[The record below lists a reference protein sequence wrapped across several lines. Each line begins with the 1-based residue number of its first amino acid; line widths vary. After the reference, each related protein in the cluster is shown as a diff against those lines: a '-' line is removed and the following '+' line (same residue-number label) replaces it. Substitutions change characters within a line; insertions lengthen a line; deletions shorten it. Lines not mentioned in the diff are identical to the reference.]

1 MVCEREKEN
10 SEIESASST
19 GCFSVESDFVV
30 GIFVSAASIF
40 PFVVFFHHRLRL
52 SLFSCLRR
60 SCIDLAR
67 EPPPPNHK
75 PHSLPLA
82 TTPFNS
88 RSTHSLPPAEWSSSI
103 LPSAPGTPLSISLAI
118 SRTRSSKPLS
128 LARSLSSKAVVL
140 NIPEMELK
148 VDEAT
153 DNKPWGPSGTQMLEL
168 AKASH
173 S

>member
-103 LPSAPGTPLSISLAI
+103 LPSAPGTPSLSRSL
-118 SRTRSSKPLS
+118 SRELTHTLIETS
-128 LARSLSSKAVVL
+128 LARSLAL
-140 NIPEMELK
+140 
-148 VDEAT
+148 
-153 DNKPWGPSGTQMLEL
+153 Q
-168 AKASH
+168 
-173 S
+173 